1 MVIRK
6 TFPRVYALKDNKSGT
21 TYYLVSARSKK
32 WGMDKR
38 PTFPTEREALDYAR
52 QIEKTL
58 QSSGSQAK
66 IPKETTELADRFL
79 TLLERLRPYG
89 KAPEDAVD
97 HYLIFLGDQALRQTI
112 PTIEDLSKKW
122 EAYKFADSTLAQK
135 TKIEIQQ
142 YARFIRRSWGTM
154 KPDVPKRNEID
165 LLLKGMKISNNTRKQ
180 YLKYIRQF
188 YGWVFDEGYIS
199 KNPTAGIFFKSDSF
213 EARFYSVETTA
224 KLLKHVAENSKPLI
238 GYYSLLTFAGLRP
251 TEGTRVRWKDI
262 NFQTKELYVRPGKTG
277 ARHIAL
283 EPVAL
288 EWVKWHLEQSPKDA
302 PFIELK
308 ALPNREKEIRSAV
321 LNGNWIQDGLRHGF
335 ATYFKNLKKNVNLT
349 SDVMGNSV
357 GIVKKHY
364 ARTIPDQECQSFW
377 ALTPDKV
384 LADKPSGN

>member
-1 MVIRK
+1 MTVATQCVKITPMVIRK

-188 YGWVFDEGYIS
+188 FGWVFGNRS
-199 KNPTAGIFFKSDSF
+199 
-213 EARFYSVETTA
+213 
-224 KLLKHVAENSKPLI
+224 
-238 GYYSLLTFAGLRP
+238 
-251 TEGTRVRWKDI
+251 RVR
-262 NFQTKELYVRPGKTG
+262 
-277 ARHIAL
+277 A
-283 EPVAL
+283 
-288 EWVKWHLEQSPKDA
+288 
-302 PFIELK
+302 
-308 ALPNREKEIRSAV
+308 
-321 LNGNWIQDGLRHGF
+321 
-335 ATYFKNLKKNVNLT
+335 
-349 SDVMGNSV
+349 
-357 GIVKKHY
+357 
-364 ARTIPDQECQSFW
+364 
-377 ALTPDKV
+377 
-384 LADKPSGN
+384 